1 VSIYEATLILDNRE
15 VKKGWRT
22 LKGRVKELLERHGA
36 KVVSARRWEDRK
48 LAYEIKKQKRGTYFL
63 SFLEQADPGESLF
76 ELDRDLLLQDYVLRH
91 LILKVEAVPEGE
103 LDLSAKEDTEIANE
117 PDVIG
122 EGVDEGQVVVVR
134 ARTAADDAGAAAAA
148 AAAAPAEAPAEA
160 AAAPAEVPAGE
171 KS

>member
-22 LKGRVKELLERHGA
+22 LKGRVKELLERHGC
-36 KVVSARRWEDRK
+36 KVVAARRWEDRK

-63 SFLEQADPGESLF
+63 SYLEHPAPGDSLF

-91 LILKVEAVPEGE
+91 LILKVDAVPEGE
-103 LDLSAKEDTEIANE
+103 AELSAKEDAEIANE

-122 EGVDEGQVVVVR
+122 EGEDEGQVVVVR
-134 ARTAADDAGAAAAA
+134 ERTAADDAPP
-148 AAAAPAEAPAEA
+148 AAPADVEAEPASEEQVETA
-160 AAAPAEVPAGE
+160 
-171 KS
+171 

>member
-22 LKGRVKELLERHGA
+22 LKGRVKELLERHGC
-36 KVVSARRWEDRK
+36 KVVAARRWEDRK

-63 SFLEQADPGESLF
+63 SYLEHPEPGDSLF

-91 LILKVEAVPEGE
+91 LILKVDAVPEGE
-103 LDLSAKEDTEIANE
+103 AELSAKEDSEIANE

-122 EGVDEGQVVVVR
+122 EGEDEGQVVVVR
-134 ARTAADDAGAAAAA
+134 ERTAADDA
-148 AAAAPAEAPAEA
+148 PPT
-160 AAAPAEVPAGE
+160 PAEVAAEPASE
-171 KS
+171 EQVETA